1 MCCHSG
7 TRGNGEPNASDFVI
21 KNYRPSHPRGVK
33 GGCSPH
39 NKLTQALGGRSLTLY
54 CMSNARSAVSTESP
68 SPTIPSPTLGPSSAI
83 QSPLRTDKLG
93 RCCAD
98 GLWGCAT

>member
-7 TRGNGEPNASDFVI
+7 ARGNGEPNASDYVI
-21 KNYRPSHPRGVK
+21 KNYRPPPPDGREGRLFPSEQIH
-33 GGCSPH
+33 S
-39 NKLTQALGGRSLTLY
+39 ALGGRGLTMY

-98 GLWGCAT
+98 GLWGCAA

>member
-1 MCCHSG
+1 MLCHSVG
-7 TRGNGEPNASDFVI
+7 CGDGEPNASDF
-21 KNYRPSHPRGVK
+21 GDQ
-33 GGCSPH
+33 
-39 NKLTQALGGRSLTLY
+39 KLPPPTPDGREGRLFPPEQAHLALGGRSLTMY

-98 GLWGCAT
+98 GL